1 MIYVFCDSRIPE
13 GMRKRLCECG
23 FAPLLVSESKML
35 SEAVCAHADLQ
46 AAAVGK
52 KLVVQKALAQHYPF
66 LYECEGVFVSDE
78 LTGAQYPEETRFCVK
93 AVGDTLYHGKAA
105 SEDILRMAQGEGL
118 SLCEVKQGYVAC
130 SLLVLDGGHAITS
143 DASLSRA
150 LQARGVNV
158 LIIREGY
165 VSLPPYP
172 YGFIGGA
179 SGVYDKTVYFLGDI
193 MTHPDGGKIVDFIAS
208 CGMQTVCLGEG
219 ELFDGGG
226 LLFFSCD
233 SAAGVGEHAD
243 NDGKQGN

>member
-1 MIYVFCDSRIPE
+1 MIYVFCDFRIPE
-13 GMRKRLCECG
+13 GMRQKLSMLG
-23 FAPLLVSESKML
+23 FAPLPVPRSELL

-93 AVGDTLYHGKAA
+93 AVGDTLYHGRAV
-105 SEDILRMAQGEGL
+105 SRDVLRLAQDEGL
-118 SLCEVKQGYVAC
+118 SPCEVKQGYVAC
-130 SLLVLDGGHAITS
+130 NLLVLDGGHAITS
-143 DASLSRA
+143 DASLSRE

-179 SGVYDKTVYFLGDI
+179 SGVYDRTVYFLGDI

-208 CGMQTVCLGEG
+208 CGMQAVCLGEG

-226 LLFFSCD
+226 LVFFSCA
-233 SAAGVGEHAD
+233 SLSIIGEHAE